1 MPLGIRD
8 LNTLSELLKENFE
21 DPWTEAMD
29 RDNFLL
35 NRIGRQNVSGGSEV
49 RWKIHYA
56 GNQSAGPYSEN
67 DIIPDAGHQD
77 YTQARSPF
85 KQNWVAVEATGLAQ
99 AAMSGDGGFFDL
111 VAEETEEALE
121 DLKDRINDQLLA
133 NTADGTGR
141 AIHGMGYII
150 SDEGVYAGIDRAV
163 NTWWQSFVLDNG
175 GTARELTVP
184 LMQQV
189 MTEMEKT
196 SRKAKISV
204 IMGNRKHYYDYGNTL
219 TDQRRYVNE
228 TRLDGGFMAL
238 DFEGISFVAVPNM
251 ETGAVYFVDEKTF
264 GYYVLQNFETKPKST
279 NKDSD
284 YFLITHYSQLICKE
298 PFKNAKIV
306 DLL

>member
-1 MPLGIRD
+1 MALGTID
-8 LNTLSELLKENFE
+8 LNAIGELMKENFE
-21 DPWTEAMD
+21 SPWTESMD

-35 NRIGRQNVSGGSEV
+35 NRLGRQDGSGSEV

-67 DIIPDAGHQD
+67 DVIPTPGHQD

-99 AAMSGDGGFFDL
+99 AANAGEGGFFDL
-111 VAEETEEALE
+111 IGEETEQALE

-133 NTADGTGR
+133 DTADGTGR
-141 AIHGMGYII
+141 SIHGMGYII

-175 GTARELTVP
+175 AVARPLSVE

-196 SRKAKISV
+196 YRKAKISV
-204 IMGNRKHYYDYGNTL
+204 IMGNRKHFYDYGNTL
-219 TDQRRYVNE
+219 DGQRRYVNE
-228 TRLDGGFMAL
+228 TKLDGGFMAL
-238 DFEGISFVAVPNM
+238 DFEGIPFVSVPNM
-251 ETGAVYFVDEKTF
+251 PTGTVYFVDEKTF
-264 GYYVLQNFETKPKST
+264 GYYVLQNFETKPKAV
-279 NKDSD
+279 NKDAD
-284 YFLITHYSQLICKE
+284 YFLITHYSQLVCKE
-298 PFKNAKIV
+298 PGKNAKIT
-306 DLL
+306 DLS